1 MTPTENDAS
10 ANDETGTAKPA
21 AKTGTVKTDATET
34 GAAKTGAKKSSTGN
48 SEAETDK
55 TQLDISQDV
64 LYGIAQ
70 LATEGVAGLT
80 SASPP
85 AGMGELLTGRRAKGI
100 AITRDDDALKIDLH
114 VRVRYG
120 LEIPKVAAEVQRAVR
135 EAVASM
141 TGMTVLSVDVTVDAI
156 DLPEPLPEPER
167 G

>member
-1 MTPTENDAS
+1 MTPD
-10 ANDETGTAKPA
+10 DR
-21 AKTGTVKTDATET
+21 
-34 GAAKTGAKKSSTGN
+34 
-48 SEAETDK
+48 DK
-55 TQLDISQDV
+55 TEPGTDSATDTAAQLDISQDV

-100 AITRDDDALKIDLH
+100 TITRDDDALKIDLH

-120 LEIPKVAAEVQRAVR
+120 LEIPKVATEVQRAVR

-156 DLPEPLPEPER
+156 DLPEPSAEAQAQRE
-167 G
+167 

>member
-1 MTPTENDAS
+1 MTPDDRDKT
-10 ANDETGTAKPA
+10 KPA
-21 AKTGTVKTDATET
+21 TDSATDT
-34 GAAKTGAKKSSTGN
+34 AA
-48 SEAETDK
+48 
-55 TQLDISQDV
+55 QLDISQDV

-70 LATEGVAGLT
+70 LATEGVDGLA

-100 AITRDDDALKIDLH
+100 TITRDDDALKIDLH

-156 DLPEPLPEPER
+156 DLPEPSAEAQAQRE
-167 G
+167 

>member
-1 MTPTENDAS
+1 MTP
-10 ANDETGTAKPA
+10 PA
-21 AKTGTVKTDATET
+21 DR
-34 GAAKTGAKKSSTGN
+34 
-48 SEAETDK
+48 DK
-55 TQLDISQDV
+55 TEPGTDSVDDAAAQLDISQDV

-70 LATEGVAGLT
+70 LATEGVAGLS

-100 AITRDDDALKIDLH
+100 TITRDDDALKIDLH

-156 DLPEPLPEPER
+156 DLPEPPTETQVER

>member
-1 MTPTENDAS
+1 MTPNDPKPDHDKTE
-10 ANDETGTAKPA
+10 
-21 AKTGTVKTDATET
+21 
-34 GAAKTGAKKSSTGN
+34 SSTDPTN
-48 SEAETDK
+48 DTA
-55 TQLDISQDV
+55 QLDISQDV

-70 LATEGVAGLT
+70 LATEGVDGLT

-100 AITRDDDALKIDLH
+100 TITRNDDALKIDLH

-156 DLPEPLPEPER
+156 DLPELPTETQVER

>member
-1 MTPTENDAS
+1 MTPTEHDAS
-10 ANDETGTAKPA
+10 AKDQTKTGKPA
-21 AKTGTVKTDATET
+21 ANKTGAGKTGT
-34 GAAKTGAKKSSTGN
+34 KKSVTT
-48 SEAETDK
+48 ETDK

-100 AITRDDDALKIDLH
+100 AITRDDDALKIDVH

-156 DLPEPLPEPER
+156 DLPEPPTETQAQQAQRE
-167 G
+167 